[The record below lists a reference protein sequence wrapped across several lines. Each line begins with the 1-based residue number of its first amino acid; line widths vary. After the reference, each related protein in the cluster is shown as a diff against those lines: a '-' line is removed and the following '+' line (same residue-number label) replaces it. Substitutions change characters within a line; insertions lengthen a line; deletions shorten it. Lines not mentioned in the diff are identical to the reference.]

1 MIYKTIVEAQHT
13 LVDYDILYEKTN
25 EIVSAVTRSNSG
37 YIEDIQIGP
46 VYTIVPYNDYYNS
59 YQVKFPSKYY
69 TMEQEDIIKDIQIR
83 EELERK
89 KKEKEIAEFEA
100 ANKKREY
107 EAEYQKYLELKEKFG
122 GSEKC

>member
-1 MIYKTIVEAQHT
+1 MIYNSVEEAQRVIHA
-13 LVDYDILYEKTN
+13 YDSLYHKTN
-25 EIVSAVTRSNSG
+25 EIVSAVTKSNSG

-46 VYTIVPYNDYYNS
+46 VETAAPYNDYYET
-59 YQVKFPSKYY
+59 YQVRFPSKYY
-69 TMEQEDIIKDIQIR
+69 TMEEEDIIKDIQIR

-107 EAEYQKYLELKEKFG
+107 EAEYQKYLELKEKFEG
-122 GSEKC
+122 K

>member
-1 MIYKTIVEAQHT
+1 MIYKTIGEAQRILT
-13 LVDYDILYEKTN
+13 AYDDLYARTDV
-25 EIVSAVTRSNSG
+25 IVSLVTRGYSG

-46 VYTIVPYNDYYNS
+46 VETVIPYNDYCDS
-59 YQVKFPSKYY
+59 YQVRFPSKYY
-69 TMEQEDIIKDIQIR
+69 TMEEEDIIKDIQIR

-107 EAEYQKYLELKEKFG
+107 VQEYQKYLELKEKFEG
-122 GSEKC
+122 K

>member
-1 MIYKTIVEAQHT
+1 MVYKTIGSAQQII
-13 LVDYDILYEKTN
+13 LDYDDLYKKTD
-25 EIVSAVTRSNSG
+25 EIVSAVTHSNSG

-46 VYTIVPYNDYYNS
+46 VETTVPYNDYYDS

-69 TMEQEDIIKDIQIR
+69 TMELEYIIKDIKIR

-107 EAEYQKYLELKEKFG
+107 EAEYQKYLELKEKF
-122 GSEKC
+122 ERK